1 MSSLPA
7 ELIENILEHVYSEY
21 KDLETPSDL
30 HRCALVSRTWRAI
43 SQPLIFFEL
52 LLSEGQE
59 EQMKMLLDTH
69 LRQHVR
75 KAWIEDCGS
84 LEFIEEFF
92 NLLPN
97 VQGLCVLHSG
107 PRKLMETPV
116 PETMLK
122 NLTSLGLSNIRSFPV
137 QAFYNCH
144 SLRELKINKLTFEI
158 DIRIQPLFPSRS
170 PISILDSLHIAG
182 FSLPQMRILEWMLTP
197 QCPFNLG
204 ALTTLRIADNSD
216 ELSTYTWAVQ
226 IVKLCAS
233 TVQDLR
239 IDIPTLFADRDPNL
253 TKIKRYANYVPWMK
267 AFFSS
272 LPMPNRLEETEAS
285 RFRDL

>member
-1 MSSLPA
+1 MSILPA

-122 NLTSLGLSNIRSFPV
+122 NLTSLVAVEDPQLTTEYLLYSSALSN
-137 QAFYNCH
+137 
-144 SLRELKINKLTFEI
+144 LRVVT
-158 DIRIQPLFPSRS
+158 
-170 PISILDSLHIAG
+170 ISIIQEIKD
-182 FSLPQMRILEWMLTP
+182 
-197 QCPFNLG
+197 
-204 ALTTLRIADNSD
+204 
-216 ELSTYTWAVQ
+216 YTSY
-226 IVKLCAS
+226 I
-233 TVQDLR
+233 
-239 IDIPTLFADRDPNL
+239 
-253 TKIKRYANYVPWMK
+253 PWMK
-267 AFFSS
+267 AFLSC
-272 LPMPNRLEETEAS
+272 LPVSNRLEEIHIPCLFTDPEDVHVDADMPLYGWEALDTILTSSEFRLKRVVFGIYGLGKPSRPEALRSLLRESLPGLNRNGILEIVGSTEYGYIS
-285 RFRDL
+285 EEDRWWYIKPVGIL